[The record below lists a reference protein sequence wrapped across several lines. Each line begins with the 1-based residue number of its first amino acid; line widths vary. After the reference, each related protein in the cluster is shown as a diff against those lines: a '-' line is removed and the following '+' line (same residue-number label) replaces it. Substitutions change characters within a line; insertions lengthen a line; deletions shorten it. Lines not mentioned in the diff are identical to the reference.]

1 MIRDHGATELP
12 YSYGQVI
19 PGMWEWRS
27 SGSRDKLAG
36 AARRSR
42 KSEGDG
48 LNPRVSTAGQ
58 AHADTS
64 EHVQAADRAQAVTR
78 YGRLMGL
85 IATDRCVLLDGAT
98 GTELIGVSGQRPEVE
113 EHLWGLTAL
122 LDSPD
127 DVLAVHRRYVETGCD
142 VISTNTWGLPTALR
156 RGGVELMDS
165 SEPVHWMDVARRAV
179 RLARTAA
186 RDAGREDEVAVAFSI
201 NGDVDTP
208 DGRETIRLLARAF
221 EEDQPDLILVE
232 TLSLVR
238 SSTYATVEALLDSGL
253 PVWLSFRRCRH
264 GVCGVYGEHWGGPE
278 GDAFGRAARRF
289 EEMGVGALA
298 INCVPPDHVTGMLS
312 WLRDFTDLP
321 LGAYPNLGYLSA
333 AGWRHELS
341 IGGDEYA
348 KLALSWRDEGAQL
361 IGGCCG
367 VGPEHLAAAR
377 AVLEGTKP
385 GHNRPAALPD
395 EGPLASRVNGRAA
408 QHWADPRGREMFP
421 LDFPEITCD
430 PGVFEPTQGSLLMWK
445 YLYREGIGAHQRC
458 LDIGCGSGLLTV
470 QLARNGAA
478 HVHAIDIDETAV
490 KNTMTNAF
498 RNGLADRV
506 SAAAQDL
513 YPWVPEERYDVIVA
527 SLYQMPV
534 DPFEQVTTHRPLDYW
549 GRNLLD
555 HLMRLLPEALSDD
568 GVAYLMQLSIIGER
582 RTTQLLDSLGFQA
595 RVVDFGFFEFSDL
608 FAERNEQIK
617 RVEERSDAYHFTL
630 GRSDMMVTYLLEVTR
645 KAAANGD

>member
-1 MIRDHGATELP
+1 
-12 YSYGQVI
+12 
-19 PGMWEWRS
+19 
-27 SGSRDKLAG
+27 
-36 AARRSR
+36 
-42 KSEGDG
+42 
-48 LNPRVSTAGQ
+48 
-58 AHADTS
+58 
-64 EHVQAADRAQAVTR
+64 
-78 YGRLMGL
+78 
-85 IATDRCVLLDGAT
+85 
-98 GTELIGVSGQRPEVE
+98 
-113 EHLWGLTAL
+113 
-122 LDSPD
+122 
-127 DVLAVHRRYVETGCD
+127 VHRRYVDIGCD

-156 RGGVELMDS
+156 SGGVTLLDS

-179 RLARTAA
+179 RLARSAA
-186 RDAGREDEVAVAFSI
+186 AEAGREREVAVAFSV

-221 EEDQPDLILVE
+221 EEDRPDLILVE

-278 GDAFGRAARRF
+278 GDSFGRAARRF

-341 IGGDEYA
+341 IGGSEYA
-348 KLALSWRDEGAQL
+348 DLALTWRSEGAQM

-377 AVLEGTKP
+377 AALQETKP
-385 GHNRPAALPD
+385 GHDRPDSLPD
-395 EGPLASRVNGRAA
+395 RGAAPSRPSARAPKR
-408 QHWADPRGREMFP
+408 WTDPRGREMFP
-421 LDFPEITCD
+421 LDFPEMTCD
-430 PGVFEPTQGSLLMWK
+430 PGVFVPTQGSLLMWK

-458 LDIGCGSGLLTV
+458 LDIGCGTGLLTV

-478 HVHAIDIDETAV
+478 HVHALDIDNAAV
-490 KNTMTNAF
+490 KNTLTNAF

-506 SAAAQDL
+506 SAARQDL

-534 DPFEQVTTHRPLDYW
+534 DPFEQVATHRPLDYW

-555 HLMRLLPEALSDD
+555 HLTRLLPEALADD
-568 GVAYLMQLSIIGER
+568 GTAYIMQLSIIGER
-582 RTTQLLDSLGFQA
+582 RTTQLLESMGYQA
-595 RVVDFGFFEFSDL
+595 RVVDFGFFEFSDM
-608 FAERNEQIK
+608 FSERGEQIG
-617 RVEERSDAYHFTL
+617 RVEALSDAYHLAMGDTN
-630 GRSDMMVTYLLEVTR
+630 MMVTYLLEVTR
-645 KAAANGD
+645 QRGDGDDG